1 MKPIEYRHMAEWTA
15 LLVDDE
21 EDFLAT
27 LAERLEL
34 RGIEVLKACDGGE
47 ALAMVERHRPDVVL
61 LDVVMP
67 GLDGL
72 ETLRAIKASHPEI
85 EVVLLTGRGG
95 TREGIEGMRRGA
107 FDFLTKPVR
116 IDELVEILRA
126 ATRHSFEPGG

>member
-1 MKPIEYRHMAEWTA
+1 MAEWSA

-21 EDFLAT
+21 EDFLDT

-34 RGIEVLKACDGGE
+34 RGIEVLKAGDGRE
-47 ALAMVERHRPDVVL
+47 ALAMAERHRPGVVL
-61 LDVVMP
+61 LDLVMP

-72 ETLRAIKASHPEI
+72 ETLRALKTSHPEI

-116 IDELVEILRA
+116 IDELVEILQA
-126 ATRHSFEPGG
+126 ASRRTVERGG